1 MKNIT
6 KLMLAT
12 SLVAASALAGASESS
27 AFNLKVR
34 AGYSSAH
41 TKSGQAAA
49 TSNATD
55 PAFVAT
61 TGNATPANI
70 GQAGRYSYAPSVK
83 YKNGLAFEVASSYFF
98 TPNFAVEGSLG
109 YARAKLDFNNGYTVN
124 NVASLGTAST
134 TTANQNPQ
142 GSQNYVSSVGTPGT
156 LAASSPEVLKNKHVA
171 IIPLTAL
178 AQYHL
183 MPDNSFRPYVGL
195 GYAYEFV
202 TSAPKQL
209 SVKNGGGFVG
219 QIGAD
224 FALNDMMSFNV
235 DLKYFMKMHHK
246 STDKSAKANDNSG
259 KNVVTQPGTLGAP
272 GADSSGAWTNYNAGA
287 ASTQTQVP
295 AGLTAPAN
303 ATLKTKVSRVQVM
316 AGVTFPF

>member
-49 TSNATD
+49 TSNATN
-55 PAFVAT
+55 PAFAAT
-61 TGNATPANI
+61 TGNATPTNI
-70 GQAGRYSYAPSVK
+70 AQQAGRYSYAPSVK

-134 TTANQNPQ
+134 TALNGNSPA
-142 GSQNYVSSVGTPGT
+142 QNYVSSAGTSGT

-259 KNVVTQPGTLGAP
+259 KNVVTQLGTLGA
-272 GADSSGAWTNYNAGA
+272 AGA
-287 ASTQTQVP
+287 ENSGSWTGYDAGTASTQTPVP
-295 AGLTAPAN
+295 ANLTAPAN

>member
-49 TSNATD
+49 TSNATN
-55 PAFVAT
+55 PAFAAT
-61 TGNATPANI
+61 TGNATPENI

-124 NVASLGTAST
+124 NVATQGTVSPST
-134 TTANQNPQ
+134 APTSAANFDFNANARQ
-142 GSQNYVSSVGTPGT
+142 GT
-156 LAASSPEVLKNKHVA
+156 LAASSAEVLKNKHVA

-219 QIGAD
+219 QLGAD
-224 FALNDMMSFNV
+224 FALNDMMSFNI

-259 KNVVTQPGTLGAP
+259 KYVVTSLGNAEVVAQGSNPAVAAVQGTVV
-272 GADSSGAWTNYNAGA
+272 
-287 ASTQTQVP
+287 QVP
-295 AGLTAPAN
+295 ANLTAPAN

>member
-49 TSNATD
+49 TSNATN

-124 NVASLGTAST
+124 NVASQGTVSANTAPT
-134 TTANQNPQ
+134 TSNSFDFNADARQ
-142 GSQNYVSSVGTPGT
+142 GT

-219 QIGAD
+219 QLGAD

-246 STDKSAKANDNSG
+246 STDKSAKANGNAS
-259 KNVVTQPGTLGAP
+259 KFVVTSLGNAATSGDNAVAAVQGTVG
-272 GADSSGAWTNYNAGA
+272 
-287 ASTQTQVP
+287 QVP
-295 AGLTAPAN
+295 TTLTAPAN

>member
-55 PAFVAT
+55 PAFAAT

-124 NVASLGTAST
+124 NVATQGTVGGEAAPTGATVNQLTEGQTST
-134 TTANQNPQ
+134 
-142 GSQNYVSSVGTPGT
+142 VGT
-156 LAASSPEVLKNKHVA
+156 LAASSAEVLKNKHVA

-259 KNVVTQPGTLGAP
+259 KYVVTTA
-272 GADSSGAWTNYNAGA
+272 ATDSAAGVA
-287 ASTQTQVP
+287 TQVP